1 MADRKKSRKPRR
13 ALAPSASQRH
23 GPHRTKKKASRA
35 RRVVTAIAITLATLM
50 IVGVLGSLIF
60 YARVKLP
67 DPNADFNSQ
76 TSTVL
81 FRDGSTK
88 LGELAIQNRTMVDYS
103 AMSDNVK
110 AAVVAAED
118 RSFWSNKGVSPK
130 GIVRSLFQIA
140 RGKDLQS
147 GSTITQQ
154 YIKIRYLTS
163 KQTMS
168 RKLTELALAVKMN
181 REVSKDEILAG
192 YLNTVYFGRNAYGVE
207 KAATTYFGTNAA
219 GLNVPQS
226 AMLSALV
233 NSPSTLDPANGDDAK
248 RDLTERYDYVL
259 DGMLEAGKI
268 SQADHDANYDKLP
281 DTLPVTQSDLYGG
294 TNGFLLTMAE
304 QELRKAGFSE
314 EQIDGGGLTIT
325 TTFDQKMQDAAV
337 KTATD
342 NVSTAIR
349 KAKTNQDASTL
360 HAAVASIGVGT
371 GEVYALYGG
380 PDFLKS
386 QINWATTARPA
397 ASTFKAWALV
407 AGLRNGFTLNSTL
420 TGSTFTPN
428 GDNVVVR
435 NDGGVNYGSV
445 TLQKA
450 TSYSMNTAFTD
461 LEQRM
466 PNGPADTVK
475 AANDAGVPTGD
486 GWDLNNR
493 IALGT
498 GQVSPVDNATGF
510 ATLANDGQRNTTHVV
525 KEVKDASGKVVYTG
539 DTSATQTIDASL
551 VHNAQTALE
560 SVVTS
565 GTGTEARQLG
575 RQVIAK
581 TGTKDVDDQTV
592 SAWFVGATKQISTA
606 VMFVAGDGNANLDPY
621 AASGAFESD
630 SYPAYLWED
639 YMEQASQGMDRL
651 NFNTNAPTQ
660 AASVRPSVRR
670 TPTPSVTASATPEA
684 PAANEPAVDVPTAPP
699 ASPEPTP
706 AGTVGP

>member
-1 MADRKKSRKPRR
+1 MADRKKNHAPRR
-13 ALAPSASQRH
+13 ALAAGASQGGARH
-23 GPHRTKKKASRA
+23 PKKKASRTK
-35 RRVVTAIAITLATLM
+35 RVVTTIAIILATML
-50 IVGVLGSLIF
+50 IVGVVGSLVF

-67 DPNADFNSQ
+67 DPNSDFNSQ
-76 TSTVL
+76 TTTVL
-81 FRDGSTK
+81 YRDGSTK
-88 LGELAIQNRTMVDYS
+88 LGELAIQNRTTVDYS
-103 AMSDNVK
+103 AISDNVK
-110 AAVVAAED
+110 SAVVAAED
-118 RSFWSNKGVSPK
+118 RTFWSNKGVSPT
-130 GIVRSLFQIA
+130 GILRSLFQIA

-163 KQTMS
+163 QQTMS

-181 REVSKDEILAG
+181 SELSKDQILAG
-192 YLNTVYFGRNAYGVE
+192 YLNTVYFGRNSYGIE
-207 KAATTYFGTNAA
+207 RAASTYFGVHAA
-219 GLNVPQS
+219 DLNVPQA
-226 AMLSALV
+226 AMLSAMV
-233 NSPSTLDPANGDDAK
+233 NSPSALDPANGDAAK
-248 RDLTERYDYVL
+248 QNLTERYDYVL

-268 SQADHDANYDKLP
+268 TQAERDANYDKLP
-281 DTLPVTQSDLYGG
+281 DTLAVSQSDLYGG
-294 TNGFLLTMAE
+294 ANGFLLTMAE
-304 QELRKAGFSE
+304 QELRKAGFTE

-337 KTATD
+337 KTAND
-342 NVSTAIR
+342 NVATAIK
-349 KAKTNQDASTL
+349 KAKTTQDPSTL
-360 HAAVASIGVGT
+360 HAAVASVGVGN

-380 PDFLKS
+380 PDFLAS

-420 TGSTFTPN
+420 NGSTFTPT

-435 NDGGVNYGSV
+435 NDGGYNYGTV
-445 TLQKA
+445 TLTKA

-510 ATLANDGQRNTTHVV
+510 ATLANDGVRNTTHVI
-525 KEVKDASGKVVYTG
+525 KEVKDATGKVIYAG
-539 DTSATQTIDASL
+539 DTSTTKAIDTTVARD
-551 VHNAQTALE
+551 AQTALE
-560 SVVTS
+560 SVVAS
-565 GTGTEARQLG
+565 GTGTEARKLG
-575 RQVIAK
+575 REVIAK

-592 SAWFVGATKQISTA
+592 AAWFVGATKQISTA
-606 VMFVAGDGNANLDPY
+606 VMFVAGDGNSNLDPY

-630 SYPAYLWED
+630 SYPAYLWEQ
-639 YMEQASQGMDRL
+639 YMEQATQGTPKL
-651 NFNTNAPTQ
+651 AFNPNATPTPR
-660 AASVRPSVRR
+660 ASASASTPAPR
-670 TPTPSVTASATPEA
+670 TPTPTPTAQQ
-684 PAANEPAVDVPTAPP
+684 PAVNVTPKPTAVITRR
-699 ASPEPTP
+699 A
-706 AGTVGP
+706 